1 MKRIFKLCTVLLM
14 LGTVLAGC
22 GTGKT
27 DATANKANSE
37 KPIEISLYYSD
48 NATLPFK
55 ADWLTVQESE
65 KLSNTKL
72 LVSIKRCDCSYQ

>member
-27 DATANKANSE
+27 DAAANKANSE
-37 KPIEISLYYSD
+37 
-48 NATLPFK
+48 
-55 ADWLTVQESE
+55 
-65 KLSNTKL
+65 
-72 LVSIKRCDCSYQ
+72 